1 MKCAIGLLALAG
13 LILSGCTT
21 TRSEAAAKVKD
32 ADERMVANCAFLKT
46 ISERSAGLG
55 ATAEME
61 NAKTRVLGKAARA
74 GATHIGWGSL
84 YAAVSGSRATGRAYR
99 CPEAPK

>member
-1 MKCAIGLLALAG
+1 MKYAIGLLALAG

-61 NAKTRVLGKAARA
+61 NAKTLVLEETAKA
-74 GATHIGWGSL
+74 GATHIVWGSL
-84 YAAVSGSRATGRAYR
+84 DAAVSGSRATGRAYK
-99 CPEAPK
+99 CPEEAK